1 MSKKESAAP
10 AAKNVAPERKP
21 YNFAQAKSQGKVAM
35 TEATPL
41 SGFNGDII
49 SLTDVMKV
57 DDAFEAT
64 LLNIE
69 TRGVD
74 DDGKDRIVYVMK
86 DAGGE
91 EFGVWGRGGLNLMN
105 RVPQGTFIR
114 VTYSAYDKTAKRPTP
129 QHQFKIELEE
139 GIRLLPL
146 DQGFVPPAKR
156 PGAVSAEA
164 RN

>member
-1 MSKKESAAP
+1 MSDKKSAAP
-10 AAKNVAPERKP
+10 AAKNQAPERKA
-21 YNFAQAKSQGKVAM
+21 YNFAQAKAQGKVAM

-57 DDAFEAT
+57 GDAYEAT
-64 LLNIE
+64 LLAIE
-69 TRGVD
+69 TRGTD

-86 DAGGE
+86 DLQGE

-105 RVPQGTFIR
+105 RVPLGTFVR
-114 VTYSAYDKTAKRPTP
+114 VTYSAFDKAAKRPTP

-139 GIRLLPL
+139 GVRLLPL
-146 DQGFVPPAKR
+146 DQAFVPPAKR
-156 PGAVSAEA
+156 GSAGAEA